1 MAKRSKAGI
10 IGIVITIIFLLVL
23 VAVTNERLENVN
35 YIEIIASKTVTPI
48 KNVLTH
54 LKNNIEGNDG
64 FFETVETLQA
74 ENEELKQKN
83 KELEQKITELEIIR
97 AENNT
102 LKEYSKITDTFTE
115 YNIVPATIISR
126 DITNIN
132 NVIVINVGTNDGIE
146 KNMAV
151 VTVDGLVG
159 HIISVTDDSSKVQ
172 LIIDTANTVSA
183 LISNNREPVICRGI
197 LEELNTLKAVY
208 ISTEA
213 NISKGDKLE
222 TSGMGG
228 IYPKGIQ
235 IGEIKEVIQ
244 TKNITDRYATIQ
256 TSVDFSKLEYVGVL
270 KISE

>member
-1 MAKRSKAGI
+1 MPKKSKAGI

-23 VAVTNERLENVN
+23 VAVTNERLENVS
-35 YIEIIASKTVTPI
+35 YIELIASKTVTPI
-48 KNVLTH
+48 KNALTY
-54 LKNNIEGNDG
+54 LKNNIEGNSG
-64 FFETVETLQA
+64 FFETVETLEA

-83 KELEQKITELEIIR
+83 KELEQKITELEIIK

-102 LKEYSKITDTFTE
+102 LKEYSKITDTFIE
-115 YNIVPATIISR
+115 YDIVPATIISK
-126 DITNIN
+126 DITNAN
-132 NVIVINVGTNDGIE
+132 SVIVINVGTNNGIE

-159 HIISVTDDSSKVQ
+159 HIISVNDDSAKVQ
-172 LIIDTANTVSA
+172 LIVDTANTVSA
-183 LISNNREPVICRGI
+183 IISNNRDAVICRGVQ
-197 LEELNTLKAVY
+197 EDENTLKAVY

-228 IYPKGIQ
+228 IYPKGIK

-244 TKNITDRYATIQ
+244 TQNVIDRYAMIQ
-256 TSVDFSKLEYVGVL
+256 TSVDFRHLEYVGVL
-270 KISE
+270 KILK